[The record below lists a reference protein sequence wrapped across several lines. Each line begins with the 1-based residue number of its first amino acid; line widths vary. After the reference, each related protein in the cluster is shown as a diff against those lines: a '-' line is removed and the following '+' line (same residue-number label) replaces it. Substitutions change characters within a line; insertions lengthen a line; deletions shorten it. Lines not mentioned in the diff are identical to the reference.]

1 MPNCINLKKLLQK
14 GRLDNLSISDFIV
27 CMDYHKIGRYRDV
40 DVSVDV
46 FLFLRNMVLITKVF
60 ILKCRTECKNI
71 LLLVKDKRKIICFII
86 QSF

>member
-46 FLFLRNMVLITKVF
+46 FLFLRNMALITKFLFSNVGLNVKIF
-60 ILKCRTECKNI
+60 YCLLKIKG
-71 LLLVKDKRKIICFII
+71 K
-86 QSF
+86 